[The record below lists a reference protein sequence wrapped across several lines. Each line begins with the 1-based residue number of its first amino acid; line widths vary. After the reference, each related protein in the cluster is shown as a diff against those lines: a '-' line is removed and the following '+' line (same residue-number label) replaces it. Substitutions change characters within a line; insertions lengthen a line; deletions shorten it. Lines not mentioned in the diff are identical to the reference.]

1 MENVSLKTELFKGG
15 KVNIKIDP
23 GTHTGLTLS
32 MGTCS
37 LNPKGNA
44 KCSRAAIFLDKL
56 FIDGQINALE
66 AVNSD
71 SVYVQISSADG
82 INHGI
87 VTKGNIQWE
96 TMPTDNLPNIIALC
110 AFALSSH
117 AKCTEYKDSFEAI
130 KKSYYTNSANA
141 AAGLGEVMLFCDSLY
156 YEGLLQDITELCDV
170 TVEEYPVYE
179 TAKQAWTAQELV
191 PIKAFDG
198 LKNLPT
204 LEISKAK
211 SRKKASAAKTSIN
224 FDDCKAGKYILNYKW
239 DDEENIVPLSF
250 LDDFV
255 PCEQYFSLVKKLDK
269 RLNNILTN
277 IDAGMEGIEALKRD
291 FVNALMIGKPGT
303 GKTTIAYALSAT
315 FGIPVYSVTLSKNTE
330 EDEFQCKTVVV
341 NGQLQS
347 VETFYSKA
355 FENGGIIM
363 LEEVNLPD
371 AGVLMGAIG
380 QGIEFPFILM
390 KQGYI
395 PVKRHPL
402 CVVLGAFNVGTE
414 GSRSISQALSSRF
427 KQTYQLNDP
436 TKDEFIE
443 RLKKRNSDE
452 LLCTWI
458 YNIYSKLIAYLESP
472 NVNAPEIALNVTMRG
487 CYGALENIEEG
498 EDAKTAITNTLI
510 GKIAEIDLELAK
522 QAKKAVVDTASN
534 F

>member
-1 MENVSLKTELFKGG
+1 MENLNLKTELFKSKKQSV
-15 KVNIKIDP
+15 KVDP
-23 GTHTGLTLS
+23 GIMVGQTLS
-32 MGTCS
+32 MGACS
-37 LNPKGNA
+37 LNPKGVVKINLGA
-44 KCSRAAIFLDKL
+44 LFLDATM
-56 FIDGQINALE
+56 IDCTVNALE
-66 AVNSD
+66 AVNSET
-71 SVYVQISSADG
+71 VYIQYAGPDG
-82 INHGI
+82 INHLLI
-87 VTKGNIQWE
+87 TKGNIQCE
-96 TMPTDNLPNIIALC
+96 FMPTDNLPLIYGLC
-110 AFALSSH
+110 AYALSSH
-117 AKCTEYKDSFEAI
+117 AKCTEFKDAFEAI
-130 KKSYYTNSANA
+130 KKSVYTNSANP
-141 AAGLGEVMLFCDSLY
+141 AAGLGEVMTFCDALY
-156 YEGLLQDITELCDV
+156 YEGLLQDIPELCDV
-170 TVEEYPVYE
+170 TVEEYPVFE
-179 TAKQAWTAQELV
+179 TVKQAWTAQELTS
-191 PIKAFDG
+191 IKAFDD
-198 LKNLPT
+198 LKNLPK
-204 LEISKAK
+204 LEVSKAK
-211 SRKKASAAKTSIN
+211 TRKKATAAKTSIS

-239 DDEENIVPLSF
+239 DDTENIVPLSF

-315 FGIPVYSVTLSKNTE
+315 FGIPVFSVTLSKNTE

-472 NVNAPEIALNVTMRG
+472 SVNAPEIALNVTMRG